1 MQRSI
6 VKLILGILLASLF
19 PLNAMQSG
27 NSDTTVNIEEIT
39 LQDTYRLMDE
49 LEEELDALFDY
60 YEKESSEEE
69 EEGEVE
75 RKQKKQKKSEGTDGR
90 RK

>member
-1 MQRSI
+1 
-6 VKLILGILLASLF
+6 
-19 PLNAMQSG
+19 MQSG

-60 YEKESSEEE
+60 YEKESYEEE

-75 RKQKKQKKSEGTDGR
+75 RKQKKPKKSEGTDGR